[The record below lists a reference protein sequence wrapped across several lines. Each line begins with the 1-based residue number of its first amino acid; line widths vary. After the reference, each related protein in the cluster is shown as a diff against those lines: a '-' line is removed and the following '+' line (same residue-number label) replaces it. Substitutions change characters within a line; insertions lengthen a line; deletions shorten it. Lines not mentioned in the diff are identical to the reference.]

1 MKLEHS
7 LTPHTHT
14 HTKTQNGAFSN
25 TTHTH
30 THKNSKW
37 IKDLL
42 VRLDTIKF
50 LEENMG
56 RSFFDI
62 NHRNIFL
69 NPSPKIMEMKIK
81 INKWDLIKL
90 KSFCTAKESIIKMK
104 RQPMDWEKI
113 FANNAADKG
122 LIFKIYEQPM

>member
-1 MKLEHS
+1 
-7 LTPHTHT
+7 
-14 HTKTQNGAFSN
+14 
-25 TTHTH
+25 
-30 THKNSKW
+30 
-37 IKDLL
+37 
-42 VRLDTIKF
+42 
-50 LEENMG
+50 MG

-90 KSFCTAKESIIKMK
+90 KSFCTAKETIIKMK
-104 RQPMDWEKI
+104 RQPMDLEKI

-122 LIFKIYEQPM
+122 LIFKIY

>member
-1 MKLEHS
+1 
-7 LTPHTHT
+7 
-14 HTKTQNGAFSN
+14 
-25 TTHTH
+25 
-30 THKNSKW
+30 
-37 IKDLL
+37 
-42 VRLDTIKF
+42 
-50 LEENMG
+50 MG

-90 KSFCTAKESIIKMK
+90 KSFCTAKETIIKMK

-122 LIFKIYEQPM
+122 LIFKIY

>member
-1 MKLEHS
+1 
-7 LTPHTHT
+7 
-14 HTKTQNGAFSN
+14 
-25 TTHTH
+25 
-30 THKNSKW
+30 
-37 IKDLL
+37 
-42 VRLDTIKF
+42 
-50 LEENMG
+50 MG

-81 INKWDLIKL
+81 INKWNLIKL
-90 KSFCTAKESIIKMK
+90 VKFLNRKGNYKMK

-122 LIFKIYEQPM
+122 LIFKIY

>member
-1 MKLEHS
+1 
-7 LTPHTHT
+7 
-14 HTKTQNGAFSN
+14 
-25 TTHTH
+25 
-30 THKNSKW
+30 
-37 IKDLL
+37 
-42 VRLDTIKF
+42 
-50 LEENMG
+50 MG